1 MEVVLMMVVV
11 VFSGVDA
18 KFSGNASSSDHQD
31 HLLNCH
37 YAGPNCIIHHTSYI
51 RTHTHIMSQNENQHG
66 GFVNN
71 LIINHK

>member
-1 MEVVLMMVVV
+1 MMEVVLMMVVV

-31 HLLNCH
+31 HLNNCH
-37 YAGPNCIIHHTSYI
+37 YAGPNCIIHHTYVH
-51 RTHTHIMSQNENQHG
+51 THTLCTKNENQHG

-71 LIINHK
+71 LIINLR